1 MGAKMDRDLLSRIAA
16 AAYDEDEHVLQ
27 HSNCLSSLSKLP
39 ESNKRFVIRDS
50 NRFVMRIDS
59 LKKSAFRFT
68 SCYAVFELN
77 K

>member
-16 AAYDEDEHVLQ
+16 AAYDEHVLQ
-27 HSNCLSSLSKLP
+27 HSNCLSSLSRLP

-50 NRFVMRIDS
+50 SRFVMRIDS
-59 LKKSAFRFT
+59 FKKSAFRFT
-68 SCYAVFELN
+68 SCYAVFALN